1 MPISKTKK
9 AKHFSPIGKSR
20 NIFLILVLFL
30 VILYIIYMIYNMYP
44 SKKMSIVKDYF
55 TSYSSTCSNTA
66 NSTINGSALCTM
78 TVYYASITTDDV
90 IYLLND
96 IWSNST
102 YSPTTSTL
110 STMSYNLYNIYVNYT
125 NLKYSGTVSSFTSY
139 YEYCDS
145 SNTLKSNTDYT
156 ITFLSGPN
164 NVYMGSTTGTTQSYT
179 LPVSGQ
185 SGTFCL
191 PLIRVPT
198 TATNFAV
205 GIKLV
210 TLSGTTY
217 TTYYHTVKMASKS
230 TSYSASSPNTSNTDY
245 MMTFSSNIYDSASKE
260 YATVLPS
267 LSGTIT
273 TALPSGVSLLS
284 TSPSSTYTPISGGMT
299 TSAYRYLIFAA
310 LNNDYSYYNVNLYT
324 TSFSSLINTPPVG
337 SAKIYFSTNTAPTPN
352 SAVNLG
358 CWFMPSTYAGQPTP
372 SPTSTQS
379 CYSTSNTYLNMTS
392 KMNNFA
398 TPGLTASSGGTYTFT
413 PSTKTLA
420 SGASYPYFTITA
432 SLFPTHPYG
441 TFPSTSTTSLSSYV
455 ATNPAIATLKPLTAV
470 LTPTSTKAT
479 IQNLGS
485 GAIGYLFDNAILYAG
500 GDAEGYTP
508 TARESLDIFFGHP
521 DSSYYYHHHFIGP
534 PMTNWCMSNTMRIIG
549 IMTDG
554 YPLVAPFI
562 VKDTSTSLGYR
573 YVKSS
578 DLNSYHGLEGNFTY
592 TISSA
597 SSSTTTTTSQT
608 YTNVPFIYVTTFDFP
623 FTASAFYGKP
633 GTVST

>member
-1 MPISKTKK
+1 MRKNGNICFPSMGNMGNKYE
-9 AKHFSPIGKSR
+9 SYR
-20 NIFLILVLFL
+20 NIFLMLVLFI
-30 VILYIIYMIYNMYP
+30 VIIYIIYNMYS

-55 TSYSSTCSNTA
+55 TSYSSSCSNTA

-102 YSPTTSTL
+102 YSPSSSNTL
-110 STMSYNLYNIYVNYT
+110 STMSYNLYNIYVDYK
-125 NLKYSGTVSSFTSY
+125 NLKYSGTVKSFTSY

-145 SNTLKSNTDYT
+145 TSKLQSNTDYT
-156 ITFLSGPN
+156 ITFLSGAT
-164 NVYMGSTTGTTQSYT
+164 NVYMGSTTGTTKSYT

-198 TATNFAV
+198 KATNFAV

-210 TLSGTTY
+210 TTTG
-217 TTYYHTVKMASKS
+217 TYYHTVKMASSS
-230 TSYSASSPNTSNTDY
+230 TSYSASSPNTSNTNY

-260 YATVLPS
+260 YATDLPP

-299 TSAYRYLIFAA
+299 TSAYRSLIFAA
-310 LNNDYSYYNVNLYT
+310 LNNNYSYYNLNLYT

-358 CWFMPSTYAGQPTP
+358 CWFMPSSYAGLPTP
-372 SPTSTQS
+372 SPTSSQS
-379 CYSTSNTYLNMTS
+379 CYSTSNNYLNMTS
-392 KMNNFA
+392 KMNNFS
-398 TPGLTASSGGTYTFT
+398 TPGLIASSGGDYTFT
-413 PSTKTLA
+413 PTTQTVA
-420 SGASYPYFTITA
+420 GRSYPSFTIKA

-441 TFPSTSTTSLSSYV
+441 TFPSSLTSLSSYV
-455 ATNPAIATLKPLTAV
+455 ATNPAYATLKPMTSA
-470 LTPTSTKAT
+470 PTSATTKAT

-534 PMTNWCMSNTMRIIG
+534 TMTNWCMSNTMRIIG

-578 DLNSYHGLEGNFTY
+578 DLNSYHGLEGSFTY

-597 SSSTTTTTSQT
+597 SSSSTATATSKT
-608 YTNVPFIYVTTFDFP
+608 YTNVPFIYVSTFDFP

-633 GTVST
+633 AAVFS

>member
-9 AKHFSPIGKSR
+9 AKHSSPYGKSR

-55 TSYSSTCSNTA
+55 TSYSSTCSNTT
-66 NSTINGSALCTM
+66 NSTVNGSALCTM

-102 YSPTTSTL
+102 YSPSTSNTL

-145 SNTLKSNTDYT
+145 SNTLQSNTDYT
-156 ITFLSGPN
+156 ITFLSGDS
-164 NVYMGSTTGTTQSYT
+164 NVYMGSTTGTTKSYT

-210 TLSGTTY
+210 TTSG
-217 TTYYHTVKMASKS
+217 TYYHTVKMASKS
-230 TSYSASSPNTSNTDY
+230 TSYSSSSPNTSNTDY

-267 LSGTIT
+267 LSGTVT
-273 TALPSGVSLLS
+273 TTFPSGVSMIS

-299 TSAYRYLIFAA
+299 TAAYRYLIFAA

-358 CWFMPSTYAGQPTP
+358 CWYMPSTYAGLPTP
-372 SPTSTQS
+372 APTSAQS
-379 CYSTSNTYLNMTS
+379 CYSTSNPYLNMT
-392 KMNNFA
+392 
-398 TPGLTASSGGTYTFT
+398 T
-413 PSTKTLA
+413 
-420 SGASYPYFTITA
+420 
-432 SLFPTHPYG
+432 
-441 TFPSTSTTSLSSYV
+441 
-455 ATNPAIATLKPLTAV
+455 
-470 LTPTSTKAT
+470 
-479 IQNLGS
+479 
-485 GAIGYLFDNAILYAG
+485 
-500 GDAEGYTP
+500 
-508 TARESLDIFFGHP
+508 
-521 DSSYYYHHHFIGP
+521 
-534 PMTNWCMSNTMRIIG
+534 
-549 IMTDG
+549 
-554 YPLVAPFI
+554 
-562 VKDTSTSLGYR
+562 
-573 YVKSS
+573 
-578 DLNSYHGLEGNFTY
+578 
-592 TISSA
+592 
-597 SSSTTTTTSQT
+597 
-608 YTNVPFIYVTTFDFP
+608 
-623 FTASAFYGKP
+623 
-633 GTVST
+633 